1 MGTVAMH
8 DYRVCFASGGVA
20 PLPDQKRTKGKAR
33 SQANCA
39 RYSAA
44 SIRDD
49 QASEGVE
56 IHQLSPKRRRARP
69 RGYYYLNV

>member
-56 IHQLSPKRRRARP
+56 IHPALPKAPGALDRV
-69 RGYYYLNV
+69 GIIT